1 MSHDYQTF
9 MLSDEPKI
17 AGIPVTTGIPVFLLT
32 TIGLLTGY
40 ATELFLIG
48 AALSSF
54 MYFKFGGLPI
64 RILLSMVYWAFPR
77 KMTALL
83 FRAFPNSANRIYIR

>member
-1 MSHDYQTF
+1 MPHDYQTF

-32 TIGLLTGY
+32 TLGLVTGY

-48 AALSSF
+48 AVLSLF
-54 MYFKFGGLPI
+54 MHFKFGGLPI
-64 RILLSMVYWAFPR
+64 RILFSMVYWAFPR
-77 KMTALL
+77 KMTIML
-83 FRAFPNSANRIYIR
+83 FRAFPSSANRIYIR